1 MLKLVFLVGFV
12 AFLSAASFRS
22 DILQELLSNP
32 VPSWMQEQITED
44 LAPFKP
50 SGLTKEDLLYTRSKV
65 PGLAHIKI
73 ENNEVICLK
82 RTGTSK
88 IRLNPALET
97 IKK

>member
-1 MLKLVFLVGFV
+1 MLRLVFLVGFV
-12 AFLSAASFRS
+12 TFHSAASFRS
-22 DILQELLSNP
+22 DVLQELLSNP

-82 RTGTSK
+82 RTGTS
-88 IRLNPALET
+88 
-97 IKK
+97 